1 MLSDLQGAPSALC
14 FKINLRQ
21 LGLQCK
27 TGSRVTDGVAEGSMA
42 CVCVWTTLQPGT

>member
-27 TGSRVTDGVAEGSMA
+27 TGSHVADGVAEGSMA